1 MRYRKREKG
10 GYFPIV
16 FRRFP
21 FFVGGF
27 ASLLAVLPVHAQD
40 DYLKQLEA
48 EAEKVD
54 PTGGDA
60 GGGTASSTDSPAT
73 AQSGAGAGSESAFE
87 SLLETQYRG
96 TYAFYK
102 QLPISTREEIYNRF
116 VKGADMA
123 TVRELIVE
131 RYLSR

>member
-1 MRYRKREKG
+1 MRYRRRAKG
-10 GYFPIV
+10 GYFPVV

-21 FFVGGF
+21 FFAGGF
-27 ASLLAVLPVHAQD
+27 ASLLAVVTVQAQD

-48 EAEKVD
+48 EAEKIA
-54 PTGGDA
+54 PTQGDS
-60 GGGTASSTDSPAT
+60 GGGTASGGSPAT
-73 AQSGAGAGSESAFE
+73 AQSGAGAVSESAFE

-96 TYAFYK
+96 TYAIFK
-102 QLPISTREEIYNRF
+102 QLPVSTREEIYNRF